1 MDAHQDYWRTFDDRG
16 YPAVIAH
23 SAGNARATAEGAIEQ
38 GADFIEIDL
47 WLRKGKFEARH
58 ERRVG
63 SLPVLFEKWYLA
75 LASKPFNLRM
85 LAELVEDRSG
95 IFLDFKTNSGA
106 SAATTA
112 AVLAEVGGKAP
123 VVASSPHWAVLRA
136 LHDVAP
142 HIPLFYSIDVTARL
156 DLFRSVV
163 QHDFRPAG
171 ISCRGSLLTRPLVEE
186 FQERGIRVVA
196 WTIDDLPRAAE
207 LASWGVDG
215 ITTHLVDE
223 MHALLAPVS

>member
-1 MDAHQDYWRTFDDRG
+1 MDAHEDYWRTFDDRG

-23 SAGNARATAEGAIEQ
+23 SAGNARATAEGAVEQ
-38 GADFIEIDL
+38 GADFIEVDL
-47 WLRKGKFEARH
+47 WLRNGKFEARH

-63 SLPVLFEKWYLA
+63 ALPLLFEKWYLA

-85 LAELVEDRSG
+85 LADLVGDRSG
-95 IFLDFKTNSGA
+95 LFLDFKTNSGA
-106 SAATTA
+106 SAEATA
-112 AVLAEVGGKAP
+112 AVLADVASKAP
-123 VVASSPHWAVLRA
+123 VVASSPHWEVLRV

-142 HIPLFYSIDVTARL
+142 QVPLFYSIDVTARL
-156 DLFRSVV
+156 DLFRSVM